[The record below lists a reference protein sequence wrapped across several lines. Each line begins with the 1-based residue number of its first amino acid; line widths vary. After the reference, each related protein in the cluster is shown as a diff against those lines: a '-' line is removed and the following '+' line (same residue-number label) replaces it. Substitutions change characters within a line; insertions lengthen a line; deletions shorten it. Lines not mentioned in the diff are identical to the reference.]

1 MIHWPD
7 GLDST
12 GFLEAYW
19 QKRPLLVRGS
29 VRGLDNPVGPD
40 ELAGLACEADVES
53 RIVSGNDAS
62 GWTVRHGPFAEN
74 EFSTLPDNNW
84 SLLVQDVDKFIPD
97 LTAVLGLFSFLPYWR
112 LEDLM
117 VSYSSPGGSV
127 GPHVDNY
134 DVFLIQMEGRR
145 CWQLAS
151 ETAET
156 AWRDDCE
163 IRVLKSFEP
172 SSSFWLD
179 PGDMLYI
186 PPGIPHYGRG
196 EVPCLSFSVG
206 FRAPSD
212 GDLLSQAARLL
223 TDCGDETFYC
233 DADLADTEVDDSRIS
248 AAAVERARRLLAN
261 AARRSDARVAQLLG
275 RAVTDNKPW
284 LLPEQPENPT
294 SRARLEKRL
303 SACERLR
310 LHEGSRL
317 AWHASEYGTLIFVD
331 GESWSLPAG
340 EQHFCRSIQALRTA
354 GRLTISPLESHHLS
368 VLCDLLAR
376 GALSWA
382 DDEIAS

>member
-12 GFLEAYW
+12 GFLDSYW
-19 QKRPLLVRGS
+19 QKRPLLVRGAI
-29 VRGLDNPVGPD
+29 RGLDNPVSPD
-40 ELAGLACEADVES
+40 DLAGLACEADVES
-53 RIVSGNDAS
+53 RIVSGGEAS
-62 GWTVRHGPFAEN
+62 GWTVRHGPFAED
-74 EFSTLPDNNW
+74 EFSTLPDSDW
-84 SLLVQDVDKFIPD
+84 ILLVQDVDKIVPD
-97 LTAVLGLFSFLPYWR
+97 LAPALGLFSFLPSWR

-145 CWQLAS
+145 RWQLAS
-151 ETAET
+151 ETDET

-172 SSSFWLD
+172 SSSLWLD

-186 PPGIPHYGRG
+186 PPGTPHYGRG

-223 TDCGDETFYC
+223 TESGDETFYS
-233 DADLADTEVDDSRIS
+233 DAGLADAEVDDSRIS
-248 AAAVERARRLLAN
+248 AAAVERARRLLTD
-261 AARRSDARVAQLLG
+261 AAEKSDARVTQLLG
-275 RAVTDNKPW
+275 RAVTGNKPW
-284 LLPEQPENPT
+284 LLPEQPEFPT
-294 SRARLEKRL
+294 SRAGLEERL
-303 SACERLR
+303 SAAERLR

-317 AWHASEYGTLIFVD
+317 AWHASETGTLIFVD

-340 EQHFCRSIQALRTA
+340 EQHFCRSIEGLRTA
-354 GRLTISPLESHHLS
+354 GPLRISPLESHHLDI
-368 VLCDLLAR
+368 LCDLLAR
-376 GALSWA
+376 GALTWA
-382 DDEIAS
+382 DDETTS